1 MKIHKKEMFLSLV
14 SLILGLLIYIFFRKG
29 TYIHTLLKI
38 EHPFGLSDLIF
49 FGSDFIKY
57 YLPDFLWAFSLTNAL
72 ITVSDKTK
80 KEVFII
86 GFAVILLSALWE
98 ILQLLKIVS
107 GTFDFVDCF
116 IYLFAV
122 VTAVALTTERK
133 RK

>member
-1 MKIHKKEMFLSLV
+1 MKIHKKEMLLSLV

-38 EHPFGLSDLIF
+38 HSSFCLSELNFI
-49 FGSDFIKY
+49 GSDFIKY